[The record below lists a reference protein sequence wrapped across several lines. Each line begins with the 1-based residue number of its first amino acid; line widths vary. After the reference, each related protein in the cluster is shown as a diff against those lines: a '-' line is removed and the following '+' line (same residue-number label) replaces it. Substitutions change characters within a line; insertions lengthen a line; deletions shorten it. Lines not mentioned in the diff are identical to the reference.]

1 MEYVNIFN
9 QIFLII
15 LIVVGSRY
23 IYTLITDNKIKDV
36 ILFDNIPFNK
46 TAIIV
51 VLYNFIIIALFTII
65 YYNISKFSTIP
76 QYLKNGKP
84 HKLSLFS
91 AMYECFITQTTVGF
105 GDVEYN
111 TTLVKFITMLQM
123 STLFI
128 NFGLLSI

>member
-1 MEYVNIFN
+1 MDFIILLS
-9 QIFLII
+9 QIILLILII
-15 LIVVGSRY
+15 CGSKY
-23 IYTLITDNKIKDV
+23 IYKLITDKNKKQPIKLGNV
-36 ILFDNIPFNK
+36 SFNRK
-46 TAIIV
+46 SIII
-51 VLYNFIIIALFTII
+51 VLYNFIIIGLFTII
-65 YYNISKFSTIP
+65 YYNISNFSTTP

-111 TTLVKFITMLQM
+111 TNLVKFITMLQM

-128 NFGLLSI
+128 NFGLITI

>member
-1 MEYVNIFN
+1 MEYVNLLI
-9 QIFLII
+9 QIFLILLI
-15 LIVVGSRY
+15 LVGSRY
-23 IYTLITDNKIKDV
+23 IYTLITDKKIKDV

-84 HKLSLFS
+84 HNLSLFS

>member
-1 MEYVNIFN
+1 MDFIILLS
-9 QIFLII
+9 QIILII
-15 LIVVGSRY
+15 LIICGSKY
-23 IYTLITDNKIKDV
+23 IYKLITDKNKKQPIKLGKV
-36 ILFDNIPFNK
+36 SLHRK
-46 TAIIV
+46 SIII
-51 VLYNFIIIALFTII
+51 VLYNFIIIALFTIF
-65 YYNISKFSTIP
+65 YYNISNFSTTP

-111 TTLVKFITMLQM
+111 TNLVKFITMLQM

-128 NFGLLSI
+128 NFGLITI